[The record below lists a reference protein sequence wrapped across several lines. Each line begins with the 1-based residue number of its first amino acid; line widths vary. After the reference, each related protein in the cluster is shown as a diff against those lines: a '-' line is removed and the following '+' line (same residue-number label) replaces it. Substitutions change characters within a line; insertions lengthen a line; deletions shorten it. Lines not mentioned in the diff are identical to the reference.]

1 MSLSAYV
8 ASVLEN
14 YQALPDTP
22 NRSSRYDRALA
33 QHWFQQQIPL
43 EQIHAAFSLALL
55 RRQLRP
61 PRAPRLPQIRSLYY
75 FAPLLEELSH
85 QPTRYLQY
93 CRFKAARLFP
103 TIPFLQQ

>member
-1 MSLSAYV
+1 MPWSAYV

-22 NRSSRYDRALA
+22 NRSSRSDRALA
-33 QHWFQQQIPL
+33 QHWFQQQILL

-55 RRQLRP
+55 RCQLRP

-75 FAPLLEELSH
+75 FAPLLEELS